1 MWIPL
6 LCLVLNQ
13 TWHFLDY
20 SINRVEQYDILLP
33 DSRFVL
39 SQSWRGERE
48 RAISFK
54 FASLLLEITVIF
66 IQLEILIKIKS
77 SDNETLQILQNYD
90 IIDRAFTL
98 IGYREWN
105 VKFKTIT
112 KCANSACMLP

>member
-20 SINRVEQYDILLP
+20 SINRVEQYDILLS

-39 SQSWRGERE
+39 SQSCWGERE
-48 RAISFK
+48 RAILFK
-54 FASLLLEITVIF
+54 FASFLLEITVIF

-77 SDNETLQILQNYD
+77 TENEAL
-90 IIDRAFTL
+90 
-98 IGYREWN
+98 
-105 VKFKTIT
+105 
-112 KCANSACMLP
+112 